1 MLLAKQCNRSWSS
14 LEFGVA
20 QGNTFPIE
28 LGLSDVKIKRV
39 VVDRLG
45 EYHIYASC
53 TAKSTRCS
61 RCGKP
66 ITKSHGHCKESVIE
80 HLPILDRR
88 VFIHVQWPRFVC
100 TDCADKT
107 TSFRPNWVNT
117 TGQMTVAY
125 ENFVLKCLINSTA
138 KDVAEKLRSTEDIV
152 EGIVERRIA
161 LDVDWS
167 DYHPTA
173 LGLDEIAMKKGHK
186 QYLTLISDIS
196 VEGHTRII
204 AVLKGRTKDDIVPF
218 LQKIPDTVLTKVQ
231 SICMDMS
238 GSYFSALHERLDKQE
253 IFDRLVTIDC
263 FHFAKLIGEKVDK
276 ERKKLLNQ
284 LQQEHAKNEATLET
298 LKGTMWPFRHH
309 HADLTDEEATK
320 LEGLF
325 TVEPQLRVLRD
336 LREDLYHIFEAQHTK
351 EEAREALEAWIEEAR
366 DHDAFKGFIKTYRA
380 FEENILNYFRSR
392 DSSGPVEGLN
402 NKIKVIKRR
411 CFGFRNITYFAKRIF
426 LDVNYKPVLIPT

>member
-1 MLLAKQCNRSWSS
+1 MLLAKQCNKSWSS
-14 LEFGVA
+14 LECGVA

-53 TAKSTRCS
+53 TAKSTSCAS
-61 RCGKP
+61 CGKL

-100 TDCADKT
+100 TDCANKT

-204 AVLKGRTKDDIVPF
+204 AVLKGRTKDDIMPF
-218 LQKIPDTVLTKVQ
+218 LRKIPDAVLTKVQ
-231 SICMDMS
+231 RQ
-238 GSYFSALHERLDKQE
+238 Y
-253 IFDRLVTIDC
+253 
-263 FHFAKLIGEKVDK
+263 
-276 ERKKLLNQ
+276 RKS
-284 LQQEHAKNEATLET
+284 HP
-298 LKGTMWPFRHH
+298 MP
-309 HADLTDEEATK
+309 
-320 LEGLF
+320 
-325 TVEPQLRVLRD
+325 V
-336 LREDLYHIFEAQHTK
+336 
-351 EEAREALEAWIEEAR
+351 AWNAG
-366 DHDAFKGFIKTYRA
+366 H
-380 FEENILNYFRSR
+380 L
-392 DSSGPVEGLN
+392 
-402 NKIKVIKRR
+402 
-411 CFGFRNITYFAKRIF
+411 
-426 LDVNYKPVLIPT
+426 